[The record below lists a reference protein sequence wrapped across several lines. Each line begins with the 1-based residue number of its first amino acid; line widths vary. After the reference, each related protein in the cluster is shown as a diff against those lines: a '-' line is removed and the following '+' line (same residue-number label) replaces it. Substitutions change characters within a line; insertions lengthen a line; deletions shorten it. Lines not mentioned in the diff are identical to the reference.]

1 LEALREAERGEIV
14 ETRDPRR
21 CDLFHTPWLEGAM
34 LRCPV
39 PMVVTLHDLVPLKRH
54 GEYLRLGL
62 PLRLRC
68 LAAQRASRVIVPTD
82 AVARDAVTTLRIP
95 RDRVVVIPEAAAPR
109 LRPRSRE
116 EVRTVRRR
124 YALPERYLL
133 WVGALLTRDPR
144 KRISALA
151 RARRTMPLVLV
162 GPTGRWASELP
173 DVTTT
178 GAVSDDE
185 LAAIYTGAH
194 ALVFPSQDEGFGLP
208 PVEALACGTPVVAS
222 DVPALREVLDGRATL
237 CPVDD
242 LEGLVAAAEAA
253 RRPAGP
259 APSWSWGDAAAATW
273 DVYEQVAAE
282 PLIRR
287 RVSGS
292 RAAAAVA
299 RRR

>member
-1 LEALREAERGEIV
+1 LEALRAAERGEIV